1 MVLGSHPAAL
11 RDAQRG
17 KPTAP
22 LSCSVPLPPGCP
34 MTCLPS
40 PPTALQF
47 QVCLRADL
55 LPPRAVFCG
64 GPVRVSNAVAQ
75 SLCPKELFFSPYSAP

>member
-11 RDAQRG
+11 RDALRG

-22 LSCSVPLPPGCP
+22 LSCSVPRSPRCP
-34 MTCLPS
+34 VTCLPS

-55 LPPRAVFCG
+55 LPPRAVLCG

-75 SLCPKELFFSPYSAP
+75 SLCPRELVFSSYSSP